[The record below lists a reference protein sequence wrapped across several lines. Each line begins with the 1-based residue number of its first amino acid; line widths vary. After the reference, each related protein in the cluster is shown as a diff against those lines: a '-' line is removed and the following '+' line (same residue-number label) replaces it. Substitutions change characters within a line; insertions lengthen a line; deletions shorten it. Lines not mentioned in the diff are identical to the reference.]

1 MSIAAGR
8 IAVTGL
14 VLALA
19 ACALPQEV
27 DGNLP
32 DPDNVAQ
39 IVPGK
44 STKADVTRLMGSP
57 ANISTFDPT
66 TWYYPSRR
74 VERDTLGD
82 VTLLEQRVYVVN
94 FDAKGLVLDLQTH
107 VNDSHEV
114 AMIPRTTPAPGKE
127 LSFVEQ
133 LLGNFGKGLGGGS
146 SDKKKKSDQSGT

>member
-1 MSIAAGR
+1 MSIVAR
-8 IAVTGL
+8 RVAVLGL
-14 VLALA
+14 GMILAS
-19 ACALPQEV
+19 CSLPQEV

-39 IVPGK
+39 VQPGK

-57 ANISTFDPT
+57 ANVSTFDPK

-94 FDAKGLVLDLQTH
+94 FDDKGVVTDLQTH
-107 VNDSHEV
+107 LNDEHEV

-127 LSFVEQ
+127 LSFIEQ

-146 SDKKKKSDQSGT
+146 DKDKKKKEGS